1 MSSSI
6 DQSLRRELGRD
17 ERLLWSGA
25 PEQGVRLR
33 PSDALAIPFSLL
45 WGGFAFFWEYSV
57 LQHGAPLLF
66 GLWGV
71 PFVLVGLYMIVGRF
85 FGDAYLRSRT
95 QYGVTDQRVI
105 IVSGWIN
112 REVKNL
118 PLASMSDI
126 TLSERPNG
134 EGSIQFG
141 PNPFGVPM
149 VFGSAMPGSGRRMPP
164 MFDLLP
170 KVRDV
175 YGVIMKAKQDLRE
188 PAAGGRE

>member
-1 MSSSI
+1 MASSI

-57 LQHGAPLLF
+57 LQKGAPFIF
-66 GLWGV
+66 GLWGI
-71 PFVLVGLYMIVGRF
+71 PFVLIGLYMIVGRF

-118 PLASMSDI
+118 PLASLSDI
-126 TLSERPNG
+126 TLSERPG
-134 EGSIQFG
+134 GAGSIQFG

-149 VFGSAMPGSGRRMPP
+149 MFGSAMPGSGKRMPP

-170 KVRDV
+170 RVRDV
-175 YGVIMKAKQDLRE
+175 YNVIMKAQQDLRE
-188 PAAGGRE
+188 PAPGDRA

>member
-1 MSSSI
+1 MASSI
-6 DQSLRRELGRD
+6 DQSLRQELGRD
-17 ERLLWSGA
+17 ERLLWSGV

-66 GLWGV
+66 GLWGI

-105 IVSGWIN
+105 IVGGWIN

-118 PLASMSDI
+118 PLASLSDI
-126 TLSERPNG
+126 TLSERPG
-134 EGSIQFG
+134 GAGSIQFG

-149 VFGSAMPGSGRRMPP
+149 MFGSAMPGSRKRMPP

-175 YGVIMKAKQDLRE
+175 YNVIMKAQQDLRRTASGE
-188 PAAGGRE
+188 RE

>member
-1 MSSSI
+1 MSASI

-57 LQHGAPLLF
+57 LQKGAPLLF

-149 VFGSAMPGSGRRMPP
+149 MFGSAMPGSGKRMPP

-175 YGVIMKAKQDLRE
+175 YSVIMKAKQDLKGTASGERE
-188 PAAGGRE
+188 

>member
-1 MSSSI
+1 MSGSI

-57 LQHGAPLLF
+57 LHKGAPLLF

-126 TLSERPNG
+126 TLSERSNG
-134 EGSIQFG
+134 AGSIQFG

-149 VFGSAMPGSGRRMPP
+149 MFGSAMPGSGKRMPP

-175 YGVIMKAKQDLRE
+175 YSVIMKAKQDLRG
-188 PAAGGRE
+188 PALGERE